1 VVIADGPIHVATH
14 DASVGETLVA
24 SSPDR
29 GSILDY
35 SETKKLVVV
44 PLAVGDRALAA
55 LGRPVKITLPD
66 DTEVDG
72 TISEIGSVVTDGT
85 IKVSIDIADQAALGG
100 LEVASVDVEFMSESR
115 KDVLSVPIEALL
127 ARPEGGFAVEVVS
140 GGSSKLMPVTTGL
153 FASGRVEIRGEGI
166 AEGMRVGV
174 PG

>member
-1 VVIADGPIHVATH
+1 
-14 DASVGETLVA
+14 
-24 SSPDR
+24 
-29 GSILDY
+29 
-35 SETKKLVVV
+35 
-44 PLAVGDRALAA
+44 
-55 LGRPVKITLPD
+55 
-66 DTEVDG
+66 
-72 TISEIGSVVTDGT
+72 
-85 IKVSIDIADQAALGG
+85 VSIDIADQAALGG